1 MQNKVMKLEIGAT
14 ITWKVEEYSDC
25 FVAHCDTL
33 LLSTFAKTKEELK
46 KEISTM
52 LGDLFEE
59 LIMSGDLEKYLK
71 KVGWKKTTLPKIT
84 KKELKN
90 VDRFDVPFELCF
102 VDKGGQHVVA

>member
-1 MQNKVMKLEIGAT
+1 MKTLKFEIGAT
-14 ITWKVEEYSDC
+14 ITWKVEKYTDC
-25 FVAHCDTL
+25 FVAHCDAL

-46 KEISTM
+46 NEIAAM

-59 LIMSGDLEKYLK
+59 LIVSGDLEKYLER
-71 KVGWKKTTLPKIT
+71 VGWKKTTLPKIT
-84 KKELKN
+84 KKELEN